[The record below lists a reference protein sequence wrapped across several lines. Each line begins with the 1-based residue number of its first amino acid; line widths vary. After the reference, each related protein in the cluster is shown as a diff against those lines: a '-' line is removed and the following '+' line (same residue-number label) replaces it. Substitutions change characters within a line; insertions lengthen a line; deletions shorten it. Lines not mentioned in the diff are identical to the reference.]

1 MSANFILGDVVRPL
15 NETGEGTVTGF
26 RKDGTVL
33 VTLQDGFEIPFLP
46 KQLVLIRRTVEEKIA
61 THSTVSS
68 RVQSLPGDSIYLLFS
83 SEAPLRNEAQLALH
97 MANSFKDAVYVI
109 VYGIEGRM
117 HRLISSS
124 VVSSKQ
130 VNKLHTMALKDLI
143 SIDRL
148 FVQVL
153 FMPAASESIP
163 APHAAV
169 IRHQVPALADPASWT
184 MQEVLAARG
193 LHFKVCGG
201 NSKVEEK
208 KKTDPTPRIEPAIQ
222 REEFIL
228 LERDGYHEIDLHI
241 EELIEDTAGMD
252 NAAIIQHQLRMF
264 GKCIDEARARRLW
277 KFVAIH
283 GVGKGVL
290 RDAVRNR
297 IKEEGLQFQDAS
309 YQRYGYGA
317 TEVLMR

>member
-1 MSANFILGDVVRPL
+1 MSVHFIIGDVVRPL

-46 KQLVLIRRTVEEKIA
+46 KQIVLIRRNAEEKV
-61 THSTVSS
+61 STNPVISAQ
-68 RVQSLPGDSIYLLFS
+68 VKSLPTDSVHLLVS
-83 SEAPLRNEAQLALH
+83 SEAALRNEAQLGLH
-97 MANSFKDAVYVI
+97 LANSFKDSVYVTLH
-109 VYGIEGRM
+109 GIEGKM
-117 HRLISSS
+117 HRMISNA
-124 VVSSKQ
+124 VVGAKQ
-130 VNKLHTMALKDLI
+130 VAKLTAMPMKDLI
-143 SIDRL
+143 AFDRL
-148 FVQVL
+148 FLQVL
-153 FMPAASESIP
+153 FLPTTSETIP
-163 APHAAV
+163 APQSAV
-169 IRHQVPALADPASWT
+169 IRHQIPALADPASWT
-184 MQEVLAARG
+184 MQEAIAARG

-201 NSKVEEK
+201 NSQPEEK
-208 KKTDPTPRIEPAIQ
+208 KKTEPSPKTQLAAQ
-222 REEFIL
+222 REEFL
-228 LERDGYHEIDLHI
+228 LSERDGYHEIDLHI

-252 NAAIIQHQLRMF
+252 NAAIIQHQLRVF
-264 GKCIDEARARRLW
+264 GKCIDEARTRRLW

-297 IKEEGLQFQDAS
+297 IKDEGLQFQDAS